1 MFSTTT
7 GLSRN
12 SGNDGNRRT
21 ALNFR
26 RQSLI
31 IPKVLLSLHGISI
44 RIAMYKQIIRPL
56 LFSLNPE
63 TAHNLTFFALK
74 ALRYIPLARP
84 FVRMIYSRKTPD
96 LEREVFG
103 LKFRNPVGLA
113 GGLDKNGEFYNDLGN
128 FGFSFVEIGSLT
140 PEPQPGNPKPRL
152 FRVVKDR
159 AIINRMGINN
169 KGIRNAVENLKRM
182 KPDVLVAGNISKN
195 TSSINED
202 AAKDYESAFA
212 LLYDFVDM
220 FVLNISCP
228 NVSGLSALQDVSF
241 LSEIV
246 DKLLNL
252 RMYFDEYRPILIKV
266 SPDISHQ
273 QLDEIIDYSL
283 MSGVDGIVA
292 GNTTRSREGLTL
304 PQEKIDEIGNGGMS
318 GAPLFRKNLELV
330 RYIHEQSRGK
340 LPIIGVG
347 GIMSGEQARQMLDA
361 GASLVE
367 IYSGFIYEGPS
378 LVRKINKYLQK

>member
-1 MFSTTT
+1 
-7 GLSRN
+7 
-12 SGNDGNRRT
+12 
-21 ALNFR
+21 
-26 RQSLI
+26 
-31 IPKVLLSLHGISI
+31 
-44 RIAMYKQIIRPL
+44 MYKQIIRPL

-84 FVRMIYSRKTPD
+84 LVRMIYSRKTPD

-128 FGFSFVEIGSLT
+128 FGFGFVEIGSLT